1 MTDITYIKRILEKSI
16 KEAPKDKALVL
27 FGARQ
32 IGKTTLLQTLFNTPK
47 TRWLSGDETDDV
59 TLLTSLTSKSDL
71 KVLLGGVG
79 VLVIDE
85 AQRVPGIGL
94 LLKRLIDADTGCRII
109 ATGSSSLE
117 LAGGV
122 MGSAAGRL
130 WQERLWPISVEELA
144 QDFTKNR
151 TTRLS
156 RCQERLV
163 PFLAIHA
170 QESEPP

>member
-1 MTDITYIKRILEKSI
+1 MSGITYITRILEKSI

-59 TLLTSLTSKSDL
+59 TLLTSLPSKSDL
-71 KVLLGGVG
+71 KVLLGGVD

-94 LLKRLIDADTGCRII
+94 LLKRLIDADTGCRIV
-109 ATGSSSLE
+109 ATGVPATGDRRQIPSR
-117 LAGGV
+117 
-122 MGSAAGRL
+122 RL
-130 WQERLWPISVEELA
+130 LIPRNWIL
-144 QDFTKNR
+144 
-151 TTRLS
+151 
-156 RCQERLV
+156 
-163 PFLAIHA
+163 
-170 QESEPP
+170 